1 MDELAE
7 YMEEILEYSMVL
19 RLQVPKQMQ
28 AAADQDMST
37 YTALLVVFTALCA
50 FVYVYLTQR
59 RLFLQLVPRAWYRH
73 IGSFQHCV
81 AFPCVAQVLPSLHQ
95 QLEHGR

>member
-1 MDELAE
+1 LQIRFQNPLWATVDELAE

-37 YTALLVVFTALCA
+37 YTALLVVFTAL
-50 FVYVYLTQR
+50 
-59 RLFLQLVPRAWYRH
+59 
-73 IGSFQHCV
+73 
-81 AFPCVAQVLPSLHQ
+81 
-95 QLEHGR
+95 